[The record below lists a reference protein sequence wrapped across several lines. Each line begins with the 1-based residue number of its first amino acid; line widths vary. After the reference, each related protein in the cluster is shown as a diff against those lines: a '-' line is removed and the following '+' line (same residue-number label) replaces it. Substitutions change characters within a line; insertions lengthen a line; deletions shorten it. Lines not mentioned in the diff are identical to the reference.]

1 MTGPAVGAKGFI
13 GFGPETT
20 WGTPVSPTRFIEFLS
35 ESLKRN
41 QSGVTSNGIQP
52 YRGATSYKKTTIAPG
67 GEINFEM
74 NPEDI
79 PTLIYHVL
87 GGVTTSTLS
96 AGVYRHIIKPAV
108 SLPTGLTFEIDRDVA
123 YFLYPGSKINTFGL
137 SFSPSEIIT
146 GSVGIASKDETGTM
160 GSRGSSPSYSSAGPF
175 TGVQAAVSIDVDGGA
190 NSYVSQGVMAAD
202 FSISNDIFE
211 GKYELGGNKR
221 AALMEQKRSVT
232 GKLNIEFD
240 DLTLYDLFVAGTN
253 TSLKI
258 VLTSDELISGSSYY
272 SMTIEFPKIVYTGDT
287 PVMGGP
293 GIITVDCPFTAL
305 YTDTTHPEVIITIV
319 NGQSVITT

>member
-1 MTGPAVGAKGFI
+1 MAGPGVGAKGFI

-20 WGTPVSPTRFIEFLS
+20 WGTAVTPTRYIEFLS

-41 QSGVTSNGIQP
+41 QSGVVSNGIQP
-52 YRGATSYKKTTIAPG
+52 YRGATAYKRTTIAPG
-67 GEINFEM
+67 GDIAFEM
-74 NPEDI
+74 CPEDV

-87 GGVTTSTLS
+87 GGASTSGSSIYTHTL
-96 AGVYRHIIKPAV
+96 KPAV

-123 YFLYPGSKINTFGL
+123 YFIYEGSKINTFSM
-137 SFSPSEIIT
+137 SFAPNEIIT
-146 GSVGIASKDETGTM
+146 GSASVISENETGTI
-160 GSRGSSPSYSSAGPF
+160 GASGNTPSYSSAEPF
-175 TGVQAAVSIDVDGGA
+175 TGIQAAVEIDVDGGN
-190 NSYVSQGVMAAD
+190 NSYASQGVMAAD
-202 FSISNDIFE
+202 FSISNDIFA

-240 DLTLYDLFVAGTN
+240 DLTLYNLFVNGTS
-253 TSLKI
+253 TSLRI
-258 VLTSDELISGSSYY
+258 TLTSDQLISGSTYH
-272 SMTIEFPKIVYTGDT
+272 SMTIVFPKIVYTGET

-305 YTDTTHPEVIITIV
+305 YTSAALPEIIVTVV
-319 NGQSVITT
+319 NSQSSVIS

>member
-20 WGTPVSPTRFIEFLS
+20 WGTPVAPTRYIEFLS

-41 QSGVTSNGIQP
+41 QSGVVSNGIQP
-52 YRGATSYKKTTIAPG
+52 YRGATSYKRTTIAPG

-74 NPEDI
+74 NPEDV
-79 PTLIYHVL
+79 PTLIYHAL
-87 GGVTTSTLS
+87 GGAATSGSSIYT
-96 AGVYRHIIKPAV
+96 HILKPAI

-123 YFLYPGSKINTFGL
+123 YFIYEGSKINTFSM
-137 SFSPSEIIT
+137 SFSPNEIIT
-146 GSVGIASKDETGTM
+146 GSVGVASENETGTI
-160 GSRGSSPSYSSAGPF
+160 GASGHTPSYSSAEPF
-175 TGVQAAVSIDVDGGA
+175 TGVQAAVMIDVDGGN
-190 NSYVSQGVMAAD
+190 NSYVPQGVMAAD
-202 FSISNDIFE
+202 FSVSNDIFE

-258 VLTSDELISGSSYY
+258 TLTSDQLISGSTYY
-272 SMTIEFPKIVYTGDT
+272 SMEIVFPKIVYTGET

-305 YTDTTHPEVIITIV
+305 YTDATSPEIIITVV
-319 NGQSVITT
+319 NSQSSVVS